1 MRTVTRALDADETDL
16 LVEMVNSD
24 AVSTPEELRKVIGR
38 NIQEMKKGYERERR
52 IDFDLVDPE
61 RSSRQKR
68 DISLYISQR
77 QKGHSSTRFR
87 SAYGRAK

>member
-38 NIQEMKKGYERERR
+38 NIQEMKKGYRGNAGLTLTSWTRKE
-52 IDFDLVDPE
+52 
-61 RSSRQKR
+61 SSRQKR